1 MKGISYSDF
10 AELLQKS
17 DTAEHST
24 MQLKG
29 QSCDFRTT
37 RPAAKANLIPLD
49 VHLEFETHSCT
60 LGRGPA
66 QNSKVEIHLK
76 LEGWK
81 IANKKKKNKTGKKHC
96 SNVSGEKM

>member
-29 QSCDFRTT
+29 QSRDFRQTQL
-37 RPAAKANLIPLD
+37 AAKAN
-49 VHLEFETHSCT
+49 
-60 LGRGPA
+60 
-66 QNSKVEIHLK
+66 
-76 LEGWK
+76 
-81 IANKKKKNKTGKKHC
+81 
-96 SNVSGEKM
+96 